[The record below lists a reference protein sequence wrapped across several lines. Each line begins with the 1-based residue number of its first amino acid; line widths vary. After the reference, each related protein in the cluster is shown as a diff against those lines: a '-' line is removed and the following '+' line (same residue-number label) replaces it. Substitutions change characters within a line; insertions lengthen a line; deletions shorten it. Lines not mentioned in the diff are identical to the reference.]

1 MAPKILL
8 VDPSSCHPGL
18 AVDLCARGYEVLRAE
33 NGLRFVS
40 QLQVENPDLVIMDSR
55 PRFSDSHT
63 LCSAIRSQFHHKPVF
78 FLDHDTHE
86 TDCRDH
92 LGCGCTQVFS
102 MPAQLPAL
110 IRRIGECAGTP

>member
-8 VDPSSCHPGL
+8 VDPASCHPGL
-18 AVDLCARGYEVLRAE
+18 EGDLCDRGYEVLRAE

-40 QLQVENPDLVIMDSR
+40 QLQVENPDLIIMDSR
-55 PRFSDSHT
+55 PRFCDSHT
-63 LCSAIRSQFHHKPVF
+63 LCSAIRSQFRHKPVF
-78 FLDHDTHE
+78 FLAHDSHE
-86 TDCRDH
+86 TDRRDH

-102 MPAQLPAL
+102 MPGQLPAL